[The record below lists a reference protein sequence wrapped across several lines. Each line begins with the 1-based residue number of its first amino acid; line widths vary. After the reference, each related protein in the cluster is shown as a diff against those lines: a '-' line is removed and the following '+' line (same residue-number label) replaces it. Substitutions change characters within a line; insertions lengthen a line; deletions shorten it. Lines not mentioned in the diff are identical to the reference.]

1 MATGGDMERR
11 AFTEVRTAGRR
22 IEGYAATFGAEAN
35 LGTFTE
41 TIAPGAFREALA
53 GDVLAMLDHDPG
65 KVLGRTRSGTL
76 RLSEDSRGLAFSLD
90 LPDTQAGR
98 DVLALADR
106 GDLGGMSFGFT
117 VPDGGESWAGE
128 RRTLQR
134 VQLHEISVVSAWP
147 AYPDTEIAL
156 RAMSGLIDR
165 ERRRRAL
172 ILAEVARAVGCPHPL
187 PRRLRAPGR
196 ARSKLGRL
204 ADIRQ
209 RRRRGIGAA
218 G

>member
-1 MATGGDMERR
+1 MTLAGTIERR
-11 AFTEVRTAGRR
+11 AGVSEVRASGRR
-22 IEGYAATFGAEAN
+22 LEGYAAVFGSEARI
-35 LGTFTE
+35 GRVRE
-41 TIAPGAFREALA
+41 TIAPGAFAGSLG
-53 GDVLAMLDHDPG
+53 GDVLALLDHDAG
-65 KVLGRTRSGTL
+65 KVLGRTRSGSL
-76 RLSEDSRGLAFSLD
+76 RLSEDGKGLAFALD
-90 LPDTQAGR
+90 LPDTQAGA
-98 DVLALADR
+98 DVLALATR

-172 ILAEVARAVGCPHPL
+172 ILAEVARAVG
-187 PRRLRAPGR
+187 
-196 ARSKLGRL
+196 
-204 ADIRQ
+204 
-209 RRRRGIGAA
+209 
-218 G
+218 